1 MSTNK
6 AIKRARR
13 KEWIVFIYVLLV
25 LFCFYPYEF
34 NSVYLQFLPRK
45 SYFTAFAI
53 FIPTILLATMGGSK
67 TNGNKYLL
75 PFALT
80 QMAGFAL
87 VYVAQGNILN
97 MFSTGIYIA
106 LAYALV
112 IFVDKRGGLI
122 SFIKKYNVWILI
134 MAILGS
140 IAFVLVTFFGLSPIS
155 IAEDRG
161 DEREIFNYG
170 LTFSKTIQYGFQ
182 TIRYSGFFDEPGAM
196 GYWGMFALL
205 FNKAFIKNPK
215 MEWMLIVF
223 VSLTFSMG
231 FYLQLIIYLLVFNI
245 NTKNLGWTFAIIGVV
260 AIGIAILY
268 STKGTDNDWFYET
281 TIGRVETI
289 IDAADE
295 AGSALE
301 TDNRAEMT
309 ELAKREFHQNPLFGS
324 STSEYILDNIYEPL
338 ARYGIV
344 GSAFILFPFISLL
357 FGALRRKDY
366 DVFKV
371 MLVLCASFVHR
382 PFHNF
387 ILYYFMLYCLIVMSK
402 ERWAEMSIQRRLNRE
417 S

>member
-6 AIKRARR
+6 AIRRAKR
-13 KEWIVFIYVLLV
+13 KEWGVFIYVLLV

-53 FIPTILLATMGGSK
+53 FIPTILLALMGGSK
-67 TNGNKYLL
+67 AKGNKYLL
-75 PFALT
+75 PFALS
-80 QMAGFAL
+80 QLGGFAL
-87 VYVAQGNILN
+87 VYVVQGNILN

-112 IFVDKRGGLI
+112 VLVDKKGGLI
-122 SFIKKYNVWILI
+122 PFMRKYNVWILI

-205 FNKAFIKNPK
+205 FNKAFIKSNK
-215 MEWMLIVF
+215 MEWLLIVF

-231 FYLQLIIYLLVFNI
+231 FYLQLLIYLLVFNV
-245 NTKNLGWTFAIIGVV
+245 NFKNIGPSLIILVTV
-260 AIGIAILY
+260 TIGIAILY
-268 STKGTDNDWFYET
+268 STKGTDNDWFYER

-295 AGSALE
+295 ANSALE

-309 ELAKREFHQNPLFGS
+309 ELAKKEFHDNPLFGS

-357 FGALRRKDY
+357 LGALKRKDY

-402 ERWAEMSIQRRLNRE
+402 ERWAEMSIQRRLKIE